1 MFIVPRK
8 NRALPYNEIW
18 EILSDKPN
26 GEVVYD
32 CIKEKKA
39 FSELRECF
47 KMLEE

>member
-1 MFIVPRK
+1 MVLRK
-8 NRALPYNEIW
+8 NRVLPLKEIW

-26 GEVVYD
+26 GEVVFD